1 MSAAAEHHG
10 RSETMRAM
18 ETVIAHGDKEVL
30 GEAVKLLVTSQ
41 SAVTNAVNRNT
52 AALERQSEAN
62 ASAMAAQTEA
72 INHLANAIEK
82 SPVARLL
89 DWLKH
94 PTHLVIVVLMA
105 VLFAFLFNPE
115 LAAMLR
121 AQAPQTTAEEV
132 AP

>member
-1 MSAAAEHHG
+1 MIAAAESHG

-30 GEAVKLLVTSQ
+30 GEAVRLLVSSNASTH
-41 SAVTNAVNRNT
+41 AV
-52 AALERQSEAN
+52 LSAN
-62 ASAMAAQTEA
+62 ARAIDRNTEA
-72 INHLANAIEK
+72 INHLASAIEK
-82 SPVARLL
+82 SPISKAL